1 MKKGE
6 DARPELGSDSLARD
20 TDPCPP
26 GPEVPTCSRCGL
38 PFGNEPNHC
47 GDWSGGEDIHVPDR
61 VRLANRVA
69 CRDRE
74 LGTVRALLRGVTRK
88 LERTMESLD
97 DILEQI
103 S

>member
-1 MKKGE
+1 MKGE
-6 DARPELGSDSLARD
+6 DARPELGSDRLARD
-20 TDPCPP
+20 TEPCPP
-26 GPEVPTCSRCGL
+26 GAEVPTCSRCGL
-38 PFGNEPNHC
+38 PFGHEPNHC
-47 GDWSGGEDIHVPDR
+47 GDYTGDAANGEHGMG
-61 VRLANRVA
+61 RLEARVA

>member
-1 MKKGE
+1 MSYVTEKQLT
-6 DARPELGSDSLARD
+6 A
-20 TDPCPP
+20 
-26 GPEVPTCSRCGL
+26 
-38 PFGNEPNHC
+38 
-47 GDWSGGEDIHVPDR
+47 
-61 VRLANRVA
+61 RVA